1 MTADGAKK
9 GDRMTKHG
17 IVIIHGVGRHEP
29 LQVLGGFATGLVDT
43 MYDLLSRISV
53 PTVSGRE
60 FVLLA
65 HVDESHKDKYVEV
78 SWMDG
83 QHLFRIKEAYWQRAI
98 EPHSLVR
105 VWRWLWNTVT
115 RLMSLDESRLGQL
128 ALLVVGGLLCTGQA
142 LTLLIALGFARR
154 AVAVL
159 LSPLAGL
166 IAMFPERAKEV
177 AQAVLNIQFAGVPV
191 LNATFAALPDW
202 AQLWVVLQVVIAAI
216 AFVDV
221 LRTVR
226 SMWLERQAPWGWRQY
241 VSWYVGGTFLALAGW
256 VALAMGLN
264 KTLQRLPGFPG
275 RLAISRFLEAFGEW
289 LQQDAVGD
297 AEIFASDDKQAE
309 RMRRQLEEQIEYFH
323 ELQFDEIH
331 VIGHSLGGIISFEVL
346 SRTLPTPHKR
356 RIKTYFT
363 VGSPLKTFLDILLE
377 DPVTRRLRD
386 ALPRLVD
393 NRAAQRVL
401 GRLGDNPTV
410 RRRLGKIAGP
420 GQATAL
426 SPPTKGSWDQ
436 LKRNLQESRDQRA
449 ECPNGPRF
457 CNKIDKAEF
466 AGGFS
471 WRNIVADWDLA
482 PDLLQGE
489 DLGEVTDIPVTS
501 TRKLGAH
508 SGYWDTGCESLRY
521 ILEQIQPDVFGTHL
535 HEIITIRKA
544 MLQSGKR

>member
-1 MTADGAKK
+1 
-9 GDRMTKHG
+9 MTKHG

-43 MYDLLSRISV
+43 MYDLLSRLSV

-60 FVLLA
+60 FVLRA

-78 SWMDG
+78 SWKDG
-83 QHLFRIKEAYWQRAI
+83 QHVFRIKEAYWQRAI

-115 RLMSLDESRLGQL
+115 RLMRVEHNQL
-128 ALLVVGGLLCTGQA
+128 RQLILLLLGGLLSAGQA
-142 LTLLIALGFARR
+142 LTLLIALGFVRR
-154 AVAVL
+154 AVAML
-159 LSPLAGL
+159 LSPLAPL
-166 IAMFPERAKEV
+166 IAMLPPRVKEV
-177 AQAVLNIQFAGVPV
+177 AQAVLNVQFAGLPV
-191 LNATFAALPDW
+191 LNATFAALPSW
-202 AQLWVVLQVVIAAI
+202 AQLLVALQVVIAAI
-216 AFVDV
+216 AFVDL

-226 SMWLERQAPWGWRQY
+226 CMWLERQAPWGWRQH

-256 VALAMGLN
+256 VGLALGLN
-264 KTLQRLPGFPG
+264 KVLHRLPGFRG

-289 LQQDAVGD
+289 LQQDAIGD
-297 AEIFASDDKQAE
+297 AEIFASDEDQAE
-309 RMRRQLEEQIEYFH
+309 RMRGQLEEQIEYFN
-323 ELQFDEIH
+323 EQQFDEVH

-346 SRTLPTPHKR
+346 SRTLSPPHKR
-356 RIKTYFT
+356 TIKTYFT

-386 ALPRLVD
+386 VLPRIVD

-401 GRLGDNPTV
+401 GRLSDSPRV
-410 RRRLGKIAGP
+410 ARRLGRIAGP
-420 GQATAL
+420 EQSIPL
-426 SPPTKGSWDQ
+426 SPPTKGSWDEIR
-436 LKRNLQESRDQRA
+436 KELQESRDKRA
-449 ECPNGPRF
+449 ECPYGPRF
-457 CNKIDKAEF
+457 CDKIDKAKF
-466 AGGFS
+466 ASGFC

-489 DLGEVTDIPVTS
+489 DLGEVTDIPVRS

-521 ILEQIQPDVFGTHL
+521 ILEQIQPDLFGSHL

-544 MLQSGKR
+544 MLPSGKG